1 MTAGDLDSPLLGR
14 IVRPADYVRVLA
26 TPMRLRSPH
35 FAVHHLEG
43 RPLPLKRP
51 MARAKS
57 LDEPAT
63 AIGAG
68 DNVGTAAN
76 AESGAPVTASLSTEL
91 STGLV
96 TSGPGN
102 VDDSPDPGPDGLG
115 ETPGAAAPDAAC
127 SPFVPQRW
135 LGLVVP
141 KRHAKRAVTRTLVK
155 RQIRNVAA
163 DCAPRLEAGLWVV
176 RQRSPFDPKQYPSA
190 ASDALKEAARAELR
204 ALFERA
210 VRGERDKVKPR
221 GPHDAT
227 TRRGKGGKPAKP
239 PAAARAPVPPS
250 APEAP
255 PCAA

>member
-35 FAVHHLEG
+35 FAVHHLVG

-51 MARAKS
+51 MARSAV
-57 LDEPAT
+57 EAEVP
-63 AIGAG
+63 GAAS
-68 DNVGTAAN
+68 DASAA
-76 AESGAPVTASLSTEL
+76 GHAPVTASLSTEL
-91 STGLV
+91 STG
-96 TSGPGN
+96 SAGAPAAG
-102 VDDSPDPGPDGLG
+102 VDDSQVSGLKTLVETPILPGGPD
-115 ETPGAAAPDAAC
+115 
-127 SPFVPQRW
+127 RW

-163 DCAPRLEAGLWVV
+163 ACAPQLEPGLWVV

-204 ALFERA
+204 VLFERA
-210 VRGERDKVKPR
+210 ARGERDRVKPR
-221 GPHDAT
+221 APGESPA
-227 TRRGKGGKPAKP
+227 KAKSGKPGTPP
-239 PAAARAPVPPS
+239 PAS
-250 APEAP
+250 AEGT